1 MRDETRERR
10 ERRRRPLGGARRR
23 LGHGVGSARHLACTL
38 HTRLVDAGELQHA
51 HDARGGNG
59 VGERLV
65 GVRRIVALHVGAHL
79 VQVDLGVRRNALA
92 HVLRDA
98 RRALGATH
106 ILGHA
111 LRAHAL
117 VVLNE
122 AALRERRRES
132 AARDVNALALAKV
145 AQRVRP

>member
-1 MRDETRERR
+1 MRR
-10 ERRRRPLGGARRR
+10 ERDASDGA
-23 LGHGVGSARHLACTL
+23 GSSAARVAASATASAVRATSRAL

-79 VQVDLGVRRNALA
+79 VQVDLGVRHNALA

-132 AARDVNALALAKV
+132 VARDVNALALAKV